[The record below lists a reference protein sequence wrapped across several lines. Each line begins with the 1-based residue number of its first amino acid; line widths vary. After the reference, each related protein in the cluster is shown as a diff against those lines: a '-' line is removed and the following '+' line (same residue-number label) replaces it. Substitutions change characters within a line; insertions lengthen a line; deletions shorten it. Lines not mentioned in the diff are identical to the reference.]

1 MLNVHPF
8 DIPQAPF
15 IGVGAG
21 VGVGVG
27 VVLELGI
34 LLLALQLILAHWF
47 MPAHDQI

>member
-15 IGVGAG
+15 IGVGA
-21 VGVGVG
+21 GVGVG

-47 MPAHDQI
+47 MPVHDQI